1 MVKYLY
7 DLYSHFSLNM
17 LGFLVEVLE
26 KGSPTCQ
33 APVMTIIHCL
43 LHYVD
48 MQTAT
53 QMINSDLLR
62 TVARFVETPHWK
74 EALKILKLAVTRSS
88 TLVAPPAG
96 SSSTPSLSYP
106 WETGPGANFAETD
119 LYFKKELPGRTME
132 FTFDL
137 SQTPLI
143 GRRSASGGSGAYAVS
158 NASSRA
164 ASGRV
169 SLLFNNPPPS
179 AASTVTASTLGG
191 ISSIPEDRNSLV
203 SSSAASTLGASA
215 GVASAAAIGS
225 AASVSSATMSAV
237 VKGRLPWPQQQQQQH
252 QGREGSVDGACMSP
266 RRSMSLATADAGTV
280 SGWKRPWMSQ
290 VRDILY
296 STVLSMFFGTTTQ
309 PKSRS
314 CI

>member
-1 MVKYLY
+1 MIFFCRCVVKYLY

-26 KGSPTCQ
+26 KGSPSCQ

-62 TVARFVETPHWK
+62 TVARFVESPHWK

-88 TLVAPPAG
+88 TLVAPPSAG
-96 SSSTPSLSYP
+96 SSSASSVAAGGGAASVSYP
-106 WETGPGANFAETD
+106 WETGPGANFAEAD

-137 SQTPLI
+137 SQTPVI
-143 GRRSASGGSGAYAVS
+143 GRRSTSSGTVYAVS
-158 NASSRA
+158 SASAASSRTG
-164 ASGRV
+164 GRV

-191 ISSIPEDRNSLV
+191 ISSIPEDRDSLV
-203 SSSAASTLGASA
+203 SSSAASTLGAAA
-215 GVASAAAIGS
+215 GSAAAALGGGG
-225 AASVSSATMSAV
+225 SVSSVTMTLGGAGAV
-237 VKGRLPWPQQQQQQH
+237 GVGPGGKGRSPWPQQL
-252 QGREGSVDGACMSP
+252 GGGPDGACMSP
-266 RRSMSLATADAGTV
+266 RRSMSLAAADAGAV
-280 SGWKRPWMSQ
+280 SGWRRPWMSQ
-290 VRDILY
+290 VR
-296 STVLSMFFGTTTQ
+296 
-309 PKSRS
+309 KRS
-314 CI
+314 S